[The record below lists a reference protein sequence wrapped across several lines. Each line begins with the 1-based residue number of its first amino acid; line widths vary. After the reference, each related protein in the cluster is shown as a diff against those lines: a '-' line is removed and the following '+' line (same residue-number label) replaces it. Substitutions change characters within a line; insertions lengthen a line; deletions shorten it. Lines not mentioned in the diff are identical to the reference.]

1 MAIKLIDACKQL
13 NVNMSVVWH
22 YCKQHGIDIVI
33 DPGALID
40 DNLYLSLVNELKKE
54 PEIFTLPK
62 PVLKNAPKVLGRID
76 LSEFD
81 KKGISINK
89 SIKNSEITSRES
101 AFQANDTELVKYLL
115 KFWGV
120 EKLEFEGIYTTE
132 NIDLTKVRGLV
143 TNVTISG
150 KHVVFP
156 FTNADFNRI
165 SVRKGGE
172 LKNTLV
178 PGRCSFLCKLAPLEV
193 RKKRNE
199 PFLLTI
205 DLNTIHN
212 INEVREVAQGMTS
225 ETSAINHSPKHMT
238 NFEQIIRERLNPEY
252 SCLIGR
258 LITEQEFKEGGSPSR
273 FVITDIRGGE
283 GEELEESWGISSE
296 SYFIDYTGTPKKT
309 NEFYMFEWHIDPST
323 NKIQIDG
330 ELKEIDKPEF
340 LQRLFLIQGRKRGGD
355 LKESFR
361 IQEMVFSETTG
372 AEHTYIYELLQNA
385 NDYPHLNEKVKVK
398 FILTNNYL
406 FFYHTGA
413 EFDLKNIVAICSV
426 NNGNKKNKKNAIGYK
441 GIGFKTVFAAQN
453 NYVYLSTG
461 DWSLRFD
468 EKYSRD
474 YKHGDCAWSMMPIAT
489 CLSELDSECNEQILN
504 TSNDFRVKFALK
516 HKVDASLNRPQL
528 DKVFSDGRIL
538 LFIPNVDIVDV
549 CTENNGKLE
558 PLYHVTKQSENWDVS
573 HFSFKVD
580 DDLKKIIANELKKGG
595 KIPPK
600 FQDISDVNIS
610 FAVYKD
616 KNKLIKLSEGDVI
629 FNYLPT
635 ELSLGLGFLINADF
649 IPDASRK
656 GLHPVKWNREV
667 MTQCGRY
674 FVTKCWQQFIE
685 NESKYDLVS
694 AFDIIPDFNTNDVY
708 AKCFELGFNEKIV
721 ETNCIPTKK
730 DEIYRCCKISEIIW
744 DKIGLTDPDNPIL
757 TDEEFYKFVTSNYYL
772 PHKSIRKHNKL
783 KALFENEKCK
793 ELPQLF
799 SDSGLLSLCTNE
811 DFKNWLKIEENNI
824 RFLKF
829 VIEKNYFSNL
839 SNYPIFLSVS
849 GELKRASELYIED
862 VDKYVNDLAFLG
874 EKLPRLNLN
883 VRNDL
888 EKIYNWANCK
898 TQFKKF
904 YDFQFARDILN
915 DVSLKSTLYTFENS
929 ISFLH
934 FLAII
939 DYSGAI
945 PNDYP
950 IYNEQ
955 GEQKQSNDWVY
966 FKHSEGVEFLKKSWT
981 DAAWASFLH
990 SAYFNIDADKVKVYI
1005 IKKFGISELDNNRCC
1020 ISFVE
1025 NEKYAQLIASKI
1037 NGNIIVSLDFY
1048 LFLSKIKN
1056 HEIKFNDNVKQLYKI
1071 LTEDAKGMT
1080 YWCPISALILKQN
1093 ENWKSVAKASWM
1105 PSGICI
1111 ALSNNYAQFTTAS
1124 SWEEL
1129 QSFLENSKFISSL
1142 GIKGLYDRVI
1152 FKHSD
1157 EIFAYIQTKE
1167 QSKDFLKYLYDFKQ
1181 TFFGEN
1187 MPDVKYKN
1195 IPIFCDGNIV
1205 SNAFS
1210 KSLYSHSDE
1219 LDTLVGQEWFDQTTI
1234 SVCDSYYNDL
1244 FDGQDR
1250 TKFYQSLGLLQFNLK
1265 NYILSQILPKIN
1277 AYCETLQD
1285 RGNNISFHK
1294 YFASIHNLF
1303 TVDELAPLKNTP
1315 IYLQSPIKEEGEL
1328 VLNSN
1333 DHYLPTALLNE
1344 IISNDLV
1351 PISIMDALHPDYI
1364 SANVEKDYYVGKL
1377 QNTEIELGG
1386 FINYIT
1392 SDDNKSEVYN
1402 YISEKERNIRFW
1414 RWVLTTNGI
1423 KYEMKEILACF
1434 SLLSNNDT
1442 DFCKPSELY
1451 ISDNYVWDGFE
1462 DFIKEF
1468 EPDAK
1473 FVSALYL
1480 DDTTDKNEWRAL
1492 FKNIK
1497 VTVDTSDLVANVLL
1511 PNLDK
1516 YNQVSVVKVLA
1527 EYTDKFKVRLNDE
1540 KDELRNQLSKLPLKC
1555 ADDNYYIPSDALISG
1570 AYYNIDNNP
1579 MEMVVLPNLVSEEYL
1594 NGSHDEN
1601 EKIKLFLRLIADN
1614 FNCKID
1620 TETALFNEKVSYF
1633 LNHQNDYIDT
1643 SSHYEIIAI
1652 LSNNYVVN
1660 QYNYSIIDKEV
1671 ILKTTSG
1678 KSCDASKLYL
1688 SSVYHPNCDYNGN
1701 GINDTDFGLQFV
1713 SAEYAQHSQHAESF
1727 FKNVLSVHH
1736 DFDQSNLNTLENL
1749 EFSQYFWNTFTHE
1762 KGNDLSHLCNEDNL
1776 SKLSCIPTIKGLK
1789 RPKDVY
1795 DYRNETLCK
1804 IVQKMVGNE
1813 STDLLPCVQFPSW
1826 LDKIGMRHKLHI
1838 LDCLK
1843 YLKLEIL
1850 DNRTKVIT
1858 WLSETPLEV
1867 VMKYQDEITEFSQS
1881 TRWLNGKRE
1890 WVQLSS
1896 LVAISRN
1903 SKSLY
1908 DYFHANGSVCLIPE
1922 LTIEQFS
1929 LLCKEILKVKILTDA
1944 DFSKEHDEGA
1954 VLDKQA
1960 KVDFKKRLLYILY
1973 TSGKKNWEDLYK
1985 ENLVKIDNADIRSC
1999 KQIFYKYNDDI
2010 QTNVK
2015 VYSESPEYLWYV
2027 GSWNA
2032 AMYGNVKE
2040 WLKTYVEPFKEVS
2053 RDFLDNILLD
2063 DFQIILK
2070 NYESEL
2076 SAEFSKYLD
2085 ETELKDMKVVSDED
2099 ESYSEDI
2106 DATVNNPMA
2115 RKTTTQIPND
2125 KNYEPNTTGYNES
2138 RNIEN
2143 RTISDETKST
2153 ENIKVEQSEQEPK
2166 YLSKDQANN
2175 SNDHTQEPF
2184 GKLETTEKAPQQLD
2198 DNPDKIV
2205 EIDSDNSGDIELE
2218 HISKAHAG
2226 TYYGSDEPEDDNPI
2240 SNTPRRPHRPSS
2252 PSAEKRSGT
2261 SSSPYKPY
2269 IPDPEGVQSSG
2280 MPIQLETAQWTQAEE
2295 ADLRRILNGR
2305 SSEDIANDAYLANY
2319 RLLKQIEKWKEEHPE
2334 YDIELEESDV
2344 DFILNI
2350 PKKGGVIADH
2360 KLKSGKF
2367 IRSCSAASGVLYLS
2381 PGVWNL
2387 VADER
2392 CMLCIYRGT
2401 EKGKVANEFKLIRSY
2416 SELIEFIGMDDLV
2429 IKLTGRYRVKLIE
2442 FLYNNIRS
2450 KVTRGT
2456 VYSLIRVGETTPI
2469 DSITAPLPSA
2479 MTEQEDEDSKF
2490 Y

>member
-1 MAIKLIDACKQL
+1 
-13 NVNMSVVWH
+13 
-22 YCKQHGIDIVI
+22 
-33 DPGALID
+33 
-40 DNLYLSLVNELKKE
+40 
-54 PEIFTLPK
+54 
-62 PVLKNAPKVLGRID
+62 
-76 LSEFD
+76 
-81 KKGISINK
+81 
-89 SIKNSEITSRES
+89 
-101 AFQANDTELVKYLL
+101 
-115 KFWGV
+115 
-120 EKLEFEGIYTTE
+120 
-132 NIDLTKVRGLV
+132 
-143 TNVTISG
+143 
-150 KHVVFP
+150 
-156 FTNADFNRI
+156 
-165 SVRKGGE
+165 
-172 LKNTLV
+172 
-178 PGRCSFLCKLAPLEV
+178 
-193 RKKRNE
+193 
-199 PFLLTI
+199 
-205 DLNTIHN
+205 
-212 INEVREVAQGMTS
+212 
-225 ETSAINHSPKHMT
+225 MT

-296 SYFIDYTGTPKKT
+296 SYFIEYTGTPKKT
-309 NEFYMFEWHIDPST
+309 NEFYMFEWHIDPTT
-323 NKIQIDG
+323 NKIQVDG

-355 LKESFR
+355 LIESFR

-538 LFIPNVDIVDV
+538 LFIPNVDTVDV

-580 DDLKKIIANELKKGG
+580 DDLKNIIADELKKGG

-757 TDEEFYKFVTSNYYL
+757 TDEEFYKFITSNYYL
-772 PHKSIRKHNKL
+772 PHKNIRKHNKL
-783 KALFENEKCK
+783 KALFENENCK

-839 SNYPIFLSVS
+839 SNYPIFLSVY

-929 ISFLH
+929 IRFLH

-990 SAYFNIDADKVKVYI
+990 SAYFNIDADKVKIYI
-1005 IKKFGISELDNNRCC
+1005 IKKIGISELDNNRCC

-1037 NGNIIVSLDFY
+1037 NGDIRVSLDFY

-1071 LTEDAKGMT
+1071 LTEDAKGTT

-1093 ENWKSVAKASWM
+1093 ENWKSVANASWM
-1105 PSGICI
+1105 PSRICM

-1205 SNAFS
+1205 SNTFS
-1210 KSLYSHSDE
+1210 KSLYAHSDE

-1377 QNTEIELGG
+1377 KNTEIELGG

-1392 SDDNKSEVYN
+1392 IDDNKSEVYN

-1414 RWVLTTNGI
+1414 RWVLTTKGI
-1423 KYEMKEILACF
+1423 KYEMKEKLACF
-1434 SLLSNNDT
+1434 PLLSKNDT

-1468 EPDAK
+1468 EPDAQ

-1555 ADDNYYIPSDALISG
+1555 SDDNYYIPSDALISG

-1601 EKIKLFLRLIADN
+1601 EKIKLFLRLIAEN
-1614 FNCKID
+1614 FKCKID

-1643 SSHYEIIAI
+1643 SSHYKIISI
-1652 LSNNYVVN
+1652 LANNYVAN
-1660 QYNYSIIDKEV
+1660 QYNYSIINKEV
-1671 ILKTTSG
+1671 ILKTMSD
-1678 KSCDASKLYL
+1678 KACDASKLYL
-1688 SSVYHPNCDYNGN
+1688 SSAYHPNCDYNGN
-1701 GINDTDFGLQFV
+1701 GINDMEFGLQFV
-1713 SAEYAQHSQHAESF
+1713 SGEYAQHSQNTETF
-1727 FKNVLSVHH
+1727 FKKVLGIHH
-1736 DFDQSNLNTLENL
+1736 EFDESNFNTLGNYD
-1749 EFSQYFWNTFTHE
+1749 FSLYFWSTYTH
-1762 KGNDLSHLCNEDNL
+1762 KNGIDLSQICNVENL
-1776 SKLSCIPTIKGLK
+1776 SKLSCIPTIDKTVK

-1795 DYRNETLCK
+1795 DYRSDTLCK
-1804 IVQKMVGNE
+1804 IVQKLVRNE
-1813 STDLLPCVQFPSW
+1813 DTNLLPCVQFPSW
-1826 LDKIGMRHKLHI
+1826 LDKIGMRSKLST
-1838 LDCLK
+1838 LDCLM
-1843 YLKLEIL
+1843 YLKLEIPEY
-1850 DNRTKVIT
+1850 RETVIT
-1858 WLSETPLEV
+1858 WLSETPLDV
-1867 VMKYQDEITEFSQS
+1867 IMRYQEEFIEFSQS
-1881 TRWLNGKRE
+1881 TKWLNGKKE

-1896 LVAISRN
+1896 LVAISRS

-1908 DYFHANGSVCLIPE
+1908 DYFHANGSVCYLPK
-1922 LTIEQFS
+1922 LTDEQFN

-1944 DFSKEHDEGA
+1944 DFTKKHDDGA
-1954 VLDKQA
+1954 ILDEQA
-1960 KVDFKKRLLYILY
+1960 KVDFKKRLLYVLY
-1973 TSGKKNWEDLYK
+1973 SSGKNNWEELYK
-1985 ENLVKIDNADIRSC
+1985 ENIVKIDNADIRSC

-2015 VYSESPEYLWYV
+2015 VYSESPNYLWYV
-2027 GSWNA
+2027 GTWNG

-2040 WLKTYVEPFKEVS
+2040 WLKTYIKPFNEIS

-2063 DFQIILK
+2063 DFQITLQ

-2076 SAEFSKYLD
+2076 SDAFTKYLD
-2085 ETELKDMKVVSDED
+2085 EAEIKDMKVVSMGD
-2099 ESYSEDI
+2099 ESLSEDI
-2106 DATVNNPMA
+2106 DSTVHNPMA
-2115 RKTTTQIPND
+2115 RKTTTQTPYKENTEVAIDGCSEPK
-2125 KNYEPNTTGYNES
+2125 KNEKTELNQNLGCNTTEDKPEVLPEEIINKGNEDTQELVGEVEEIKKEMDTS
-2138 RNIEN
+2138 QQ
-2143 RTISDETKST
+2143 SDNEM
-2153 ENIKVEQSEQEPK
+2153 N
-2166 YLSKDQANN
+2166 L
-2175 SNDHTQEPF
+2175 SNDVKPEQT
-2184 GKLETTEKAPQQLD
+2184 
-2198 DNPDKIV
+2198 PD
-2205 EIDSDNSGDIELE
+2205 
-2218 HISKAHAG
+2218 AYAG
-2226 TYYGSDEPEDDNPI
+2226 TYDGSDQPEDDNPI
-2240 SNTPRRPHRPSS
+2240 LNTPRIPHRPSS
-2252 PSAEKRSGT
+2252 PTNNNRKENN
-2261 SSSPYKPY
+2261 SSPYTPY
-2269 IPDPEGVQSSG
+2269 TPDPEGVKSTG
-2280 MPIQLETAQWTQAEE
+2280 MPIQLETSQWTQVEE

-2319 RLLKQIEKWKEEHPE
+2319 RLLKQIERWKEEHPE
-2334 YDIELEESDV
+2334 YNIELEESEA

-2350 PKKGGVIADH
+2350 PKKGGVVSDH

-2392 CMLCIYRGT
+2392 CMLCIFRGSDN
-2401 EKGKVANEFKLIRSY
+2401 GRVANEFKLIRSY
-2416 SELIEFIGMDDLV
+2416 NELIEFIGNDDLV
-2429 IKLTGRYRVKLIE
+2429 IKLTGKYRVKLIE
-2442 FLYNNIRS
+2442 FLYENIRS

-2456 VYSLIRVGETTPI
+2456 VYSLIRVAETTPI
-2469 DSITAPLPSA
+2469 DSITAPVPTA
-2479 MTEQEDEDSKF
+2479 MQDQEDEDSKF

>member
-1 MAIKLIDACKQL
+1 MAIKLIDVCKQL

-22 YCKQHGIDIVI
+22 FCKQHGIDIVI
-33 DPGALID
+33 DPCALID
-40 DNLYLSLVNELKKE
+40 DDLYLLLVDEFKKE
-54 PEIFTLPK
+54 PEIFKLPK

-81 KKGISINK
+81 KRGISRNK
-89 SIKNSEITSRES
+89 SIKRSEITSRES

-115 KFWGV
+115 NFWGV
-120 EKLEFEGIYTTE
+120 EKLEFEGIYTTD
-132 NIDLTKVRGLV
+132 NIDLTKVRGVV
-143 TNVTISG
+143 TDVTISG

-178 PGRCSFLCKLAPLEV
+178 PGRCSFLCKLAPFEV

-212 INEVREVAQGMTS
+212 TNEVREVAQEMPS

-238 NFEQIIRERLNPEY
+238 RTEQIIRARSNTDF
-252 SCLIGR
+252 LIGK
-258 LITEQEFKEGGSPSR
+258 LTVADADTSAKY
-273 FVITDIRGGE
+273 VITDIRGGE
-283 GEELEESWGISSE
+283 GEKLDLDDSLDLFKDGYYIP
-296 SYFIDYTGTPKKT
+296 YNGKPMPI
-309 NEFYMFEWHIDPST
+309 NEFYYFDWHIDELT
-323 NKIQIDG
+323 NKFCVDG
-330 ELKEIDKPEF
+330 DLRIIDKAQF
-340 LQRLFLIQGRKRGGD
+340 LHTLFLIKGNLRGKALID
-355 LKESFR
+355 SIDQQK
-361 IQEMVFSETTG
+361 MVFDETTG
-372 AEHTYIYELLQNA
+372 AEHTYLYELLQNA
-385 NDYPHLNEKVKVK
+385 NDYPFNSEKVKVK
-398 FILTNNYL
+398 FVLTKKYL
-406 FFYHTGA
+406 FFLHTGA
-413 EFDLKNIVAICSV
+413 AFDLKNIVAICSI
-426 NNGNKKNKKNAIGYK
+426 NDGNKRENKQAIGYK
-441 GIGFKTVFAAQN
+441 GIGFKSVFAAHN
-453 NYVYLSTG
+453 DYVYIKTG
-461 DWSLRFD
+461 DWSFRFD
-468 EKYSRD
+468 EKFS
-474 YKHGDCAWSMMPIAT
+474 KEQKFGKCAWSLMPIHT
-489 CLSELDSECNEQILN
+489 PINELEQECFEQLEN
-504 TSNDFRVKFALK
+504 ADKEYRVFIAMR
-516 HKVDASLNRPQL
+516 HETDASLNAMQL
-528 DKVFSDGRIL
+528 EKVFTDERIL
-538 LFIPNVDIVDV
+538 LFIPNLSSVDV
-549 CTENNGKLE
+549 YIDQNGQLSNPYK
-558 PLYHVTKQSENWDVS
+558 VSKDSDNWSVG
-573 HFSFKVD
+573 HFSYEVPE
-580 DDLKKIIANELKKGG
+580 ELSNAVKAYIRGGG
-595 KIPPK
+595 KIPEK
-600 FQDISDVNIS
+600 FKDISHVNIS
-610 FAVYKD
+610 FAVPKVGR
-616 KNKLIKLSEGDVI
+616 KLQKMECGDVV

-635 ELSLGLGFLINADF
+635 ELSLGLGFLVNADF
-649 IPDASRK
+649 VPNASRS
-656 GLHPVKWNREV
+656 GLHTIDWNKEI

-674 FVTKCWQQFIE
+674 FITNWWLKFIE
-685 NESKYDLVS
+685 TENDYDLSS
-694 AFDIIPDFNTNDVY
+694 AFDIIPDFNINDAY
-708 AKCFELGFNEKIV
+708 AKCFEAGFNEQV
-721 ETNCIPTKK
+721 VGAYCIPSKVN
-730 DEIYRCCKISEIIW
+730 DEYKCCKISEIAW
-744 DKIGLTDPDNPIL
+744 DKIGLTDTENPIL
-757 TDEEFYKFVTSNYYL
+757 TDEEFYRFTSSKWYL
-772 PHKSIRKHNKL
+772 PHKDIRKHNKL
-783 KALFENEKCK
+783 NSLFERYN
-793 ELPQLF
+793 ELPKVF
-799 SDSGLLSLCTNE
+799 SDSEFRTLCVNE
-811 DFKNWLKIEENNI
+811 EFKSWLKVEENNI
-824 RFLKF
+824 RFLNF

-929 ISFLH
+929 IRFLH

-955 GEQKQSNDWVY
+955 GEQKQSNDWGY

-990 SAYFNIDADKVKVYI
+990 SAYFNIDADKVKVYL

-1037 NGNIIVSLDFY
+1037 NGDIRVSLDFY

-1071 LTEDAKGMT
+1071 LTEDAKGTT

-1093 ENWKSVAKASWM
+1093 ENWKSVANASWM
-1105 PSGICI
+1105 PSRICM

-1205 SNAFS
+1205 SNTFS
-1210 KSLYSHSDE
+1210 KSLYAHSDE

-1377 QNTEIELGG
+1377 KNTEIELGG

-1392 SDDNKSEVYN
+1392 IDDNKSEVYN

-1414 RWVLTTNGI
+1414 RWVLTTKGI
-1423 KYEMKEILACF
+1423 KYEMKEKLACF
-1434 SLLSNNDT
+1434 PLLSNNDT

-1468 EPDAK
+1468 EPDAQ

-1492 FKNIK
+1492 FKNVK

-1555 ADDNYYIPSDALISG
+1555 SDDNYYIPSDALISG

-1579 MEMVVLPNLVSEEYL
+1579 MEMVILPNLVSEEYL

-1643 SSHYEIIAI
+1643 SSHYKIISI
-1652 LSNNYVVN
+1652 LANNYVAN
-1660 QYNYSIIDKEV
+1660 QYNYSIINKEV
-1671 ILKTTSG
+1671 ILKTMSD
-1678 KSCDASKLYL
+1678 KACDASKLYL
-1688 SSVYHPNCDYNGN
+1688 SSAYHPNCDYNGN
-1701 GINDTDFGLQFV
+1701 GINDMEFGLQFV
-1713 SAEYAQHSQHAESF
+1713 SGEYAQHSQNTETF
-1727 FKNVLSVHH
+1727 FKKVLGIHH
-1736 DFDQSNLNTLENL
+1736 EFDESNFNTLGNYD
-1749 EFSQYFWNTFTHE
+1749 FSLYFWSTYTH
-1762 KGNDLSHLCNEDNL
+1762 KNGIDLSQICNVENL
-1776 SKLSCIPTIKGLK
+1776 SKLSCIPTIDKTVK

-1795 DYRNETLCK
+1795 DYRSDTLCK
-1804 IVQKMVGNE
+1804 IVQKLVRNE
-1813 STDLLPCVQFPSW
+1813 DTNLLPCVQFPSW
-1826 LDKIGMRHKLHI
+1826 LDKIGMRSKLST

-1843 YLKLEIL
+1843 YLKLEIPEY
-1850 DNRTKVIT
+1850 RETVIT
-1858 WLSETPLEV
+1858 WLSETPLDV
-1867 VMKYQDEITEFSQS
+1867 IMRYQEEFIEFSQS
-1881 TRWLNGKRE
+1881 TKWLNGKKE

-1896 LVAISRN
+1896 LVAISRS

-1908 DYFHANGSVCLIPE
+1908 DYFHANGSVCYLPK
-1922 LTIEQFS
+1922 LTDEQFN

-1944 DFSKEHDEGA
+1944 DFTKKHDDGA
-1954 VLDKQA
+1954 ILDEQA
-1960 KVDFKKRLLYILY
+1960 KVDFKKRLLYVLY
-1973 TSGKKNWEDLYK
+1973 SSGKNNWEELYK
-1985 ENLVKIDNADIRSC
+1985 ENIVKIDNADIRSC

-2015 VYSESPEYLWYV
+2015 VYSESPNYLWYV
-2027 GSWNA
+2027 GTWNG

-2040 WLKTYVEPFKEVS
+2040 WLKTYIKPFNEIS

-2063 DFQIILK
+2063 DFQITLQ

-2076 SAEFSKYLD
+2076 SDAFTKYLD
-2085 ETELKDMKVVSDED
+2085 EAEIKDMKVVSIGN
-2099 ESYSEDI
+2099 ESLSDDI
-2106 DATVNNPMA
+2106 DSTIHNPMA
-2115 RKTTTQIPND
+2115 RKTTTQTPYKENIEVAIDGCSEPK
-2125 KNYEPNTTGYNES
+2125 KNEKTELNQNLGCNTTEDKPEVLPEEIINKGNEDTQELVGEVEEIKKEMDTS
-2138 RNIEN
+2138 HQ
-2143 RTISDETKST
+2143 SDNEM
-2153 ENIKVEQSEQEPK
+2153 N
-2166 YLSKDQANN
+2166 L
-2175 SNDHTQEPF
+2175 SNDVKPEQT
-2184 GKLETTEKAPQQLD
+2184 
-2198 DNPDKIV
+2198 PD
-2205 EIDSDNSGDIELE
+2205 
-2218 HISKAHAG
+2218 AYAG
-2226 TYYGSDEPEDDNPI
+2226 TYDGSDQPEDDNPI
-2240 SNTPRRPHRPSS
+2240 LNTPRSPHRPSS
-2252 PSAEKRSGT
+2252 PTNNNRKENN
-2261 SSSPYKPY
+2261 SSPYTPY
-2269 IPDPEGVQSSG
+2269 TPDPEGVKSTG
-2280 MPIQLETAQWTQAEE
+2280 MPIQLETSQWTQAEE

-2319 RLLKQIEKWKEEHPE
+2319 RLLKQIERWKEEHPE
-2334 YDIELEESDV
+2334 YNIELEESEA

-2350 PKKGGVIADH
+2350 PKKGGVVSDH

-2392 CMLCIYRGT
+2392 CMLCIFRGSDN
-2401 EKGKVANEFKLIRSY
+2401 GRVANEFKLIRSY
-2416 SELIEFIGMDDLV
+2416 DELIEFIGNDDLV
-2429 IKLTGRYRVKLIE
+2429 IKLTGKYRVKLIE
-2442 FLYNNIRS
+2442 FLYENIRS

-2456 VYSLIRVGETTPI
+2456 VYSLIRVAETTPI
-2469 DSITAPLPSA
+2469 DSITAPVPTA
-2479 MTEQEDEDSKF
+2479 MQDQEDEDSKF